1 MENLDSLKIA
11 SNLLKSQR
19 EKLKLSIAEVS
30 LELRLEKKI
39 IKNIESGNFESFN
52 SYLFLKGYLKNYAD
66 FLGVTVNL
74 PENKKQKK
82 YKIKNLVNKNYDKNF
97 YKYMSGFLV
106 FFTISIFILLISNFR
121 NNSDHNVAIEIKNT
135 KNSEPINN
143 DVFKIE
149 NNLKIA
155 NEELQA
161 DNIVTP
167 YGEHEKLNT
176 NQIDSNIKIID
187 ESKKDIEK
195 NNLEINQKKTLVIEY
210 SGDSWTEIIN
220 SENNIVFF
228 DLVKNG
234 KTLELNIL
242 APFEILLC
250 NATVVNIKYN
260 NKIVNVPYFNPDN
273 NVGKIKIDN

>member
-82 YKIKNLVNKNYDKNF
+82 YKIKNLVNKNYDK
-97 YKYMSGFLV
+97 YMSGFLV

-135 KNSEPINN
+135 KNSEPTNN

-167 YGEHEKLNT
+167 YSEHENLNI
-176 NQIDSNIKIID
+176 NQIDSNIKT
-187 ESKKDIEK
+187 K
-195 NNLEINQKKTLVIEY
+195 L
-210 SGDSWTEIIN
+210 
-220 SENNIVFF
+220 
-228 DLVKNG
+228 LVKSQ
-234 KTLELNIL
+234 
-242 APFEILLC
+242 
-250 NATVVNIKYN
+250 
-260 NKIVNVPYFNPDN
+260 
-273 NVGKIKIDN
+273 